1 MARMLRTAALALTLV
16 ACSHATQAGSGTTE
30 NTITEQE
37 IDASEATNAYDVIQR
52 LRRNFF
58 SDRGK
63 VTLRGTAPSRPNVFV
78 DGVPYGELAALRNIS
93 ARQVGQIRLY
103 RAWEAQQ
110 KFGSGNAGGVIEVT
124 TRLQ

>member
-1 MARMLRTAALALTLV
+1 
-16 ACSHATQAGSGTTE
+16 
-30 NTITEQE
+30 
-37 IDASEATNAYDVIQR
+37 
-52 LRRNFF
+52 
-58 SDRGK
+58 
-63 VTLRGTAPSRPNVFV
+63 VFV